1 MRERNG
7 GQGPSGSEPDERPRP
22 APEGDEAQV
31 RGLRIVPPDSYPDW
45 EAIYLDNVERLYRLM
60 YSKVGNRPDA
70 EDLTAEVFQAALV
83 PLRVTASIGEV
94 RSYLLATARTVLAAH
109 WRRRFGIEVTAIEAA
124 DDRPLLE
131 DLPAESDA
139 PQRIARIMAGLPA
152 RYRRILELRFLQSCS
167 LREAAHAMN
176 VSVGNAK
183 VLQHRALR
191 QAAQLAE
198 EAR

>member
-1 MRERNG
+1 MRERRG
-7 GQGPSGSEPDERPRP
+7 GQRPTGSRPDESPGP
-22 APEGDEAQV
+22 PPEADEARV

-83 PLRVTASIGEV
+83 PLRVTASTGEV

-124 DDRPLLE
+124 DDRPLRE

-139 PQRIARIMAGLPA
+139 PQRIARIMAALPA
-152 RYRRILELRFLQSCS
+152 RHRRILELRFLQSCS

>member
-1 MRERNG
+1 MND
-7 GQGPSGSEPDERPRP
+7 PH
-22 APEGDEAQV
+22 PETDEARI
-31 RGLRIVPPDSYPDW
+31 RGLRTVSSEGYPDW

-94 RSYLLATARTVLAAH
+94 RAYLLATARTVLAAH
-109 WRRRFGIEVTAIEAA
+109 WRRKFGIEVTVIEVA
-124 DDRPLLE
+124 DDRPLSE

-139 PQRIARIMAGLPA
+139 PQRIAHIMAGLPA

-198 EAR
+198 DAP

>member
-1 MRERNG
+1 MREDQPTG
-7 GQGPSGSEPDERPRP
+7 AAVFASPGKVLPLPHAGPPHGQDHLTW
-22 APEGDEAQV
+22 AYQTHV
-31 RGLRIVPPDSYPDW
+31 T
-45 EAIYLDNVERLYRLM
+45 AIYQYI
-60 YSKVGNRPDA
+60 YSRVGNRPDA

-83 PLRVTASIGEV
+83 PLRVTASTGEV

-124 DDRPLLE
+124 DDRPLQE
-131 DLPAESDA
+131 DPPPDSDA
-139 PQRIARIMAGLPA
+139 PQRIARIMAALPA

-198 EAR
+198 EAQ